1 MKIFQSS
8 IFRALCAIAVGVLL
22 IKFPDDGVTWITRAI
37 GVLFLISGVILP
49 SLTYFISW
57 PVIFTLLPF
66 LNALTPSGRLAQ

>member
-37 GVLFLISGVILP
+37 GVLFLI
-49 SLTYFISW
+49 
-57 PVIFTLLPF
+57 
-66 LNALTPSGRLAQ
+66 